1 MAPTETRKNS
11 ALIRC
16 WPFGVGGLVGP
27 LFAVALSRWMPFPFA
42 VGASM
47 FVCFSAAGW
56 MYRAVPSRVRQGIGG
71 SLTAILVPA
80 FAAGLVGGVLAFLFP
95 WR

>member
-1 MAPTETRKNS
+1 MAPEKHDSLTRY
-11 ALIRC
+11 

-27 LFAVALSRWMPFPFA
+27 ILAVFVSRWVPFHFA

-47 FVCFSAAGW
+47 FVGFAAAVWVFQRGSARLPRGFG
-56 MYRAVPSRVRQGIGG
+56 R
-71 SLTAILVPA
+71 SLTASLVSGL
-80 FAAGLVGGVLAFLFP
+80 AAGLVAGVLAFLFP